1 MNRAKYISVLT
12 LVLLLLLF
20 AALRTAREVRFR
32 VTKPMNWECA
42 PDRYMPAY
50 PDAQPVR
57 LRFVENPH
65 FEEVVSGRGLCDQL
79 KSGGK
84 TVVPVEYELWGD
96 RINGLRGFS
105 EISVDGRQIVDAGGW
120 GSSGSDDSPAPHPLQ
135 SALTQKLHP
144 SR

>member
-1 MNRAKYISVLT
+1 MNRAKYISAFT

-20 AALRTAREVRFR
+20 AALRTVPEVRFR
-32 VTKPMNWECA
+32 VAKPMNWECA
-42 PDRYMPAY
+42 PDRYTPAY

-79 KSGGK
+79 KNGGK
-84 TVVPVEYELWGD
+84 TVVPVDYELWGD
-96 RINGLRGFS
+96 RVNGLRGFTALA
-105 EISVDGRQIVDAGGW
+105 VDGRQIVNAGGW

-135 SALTQKLHP
+135 SAFTQKLHT